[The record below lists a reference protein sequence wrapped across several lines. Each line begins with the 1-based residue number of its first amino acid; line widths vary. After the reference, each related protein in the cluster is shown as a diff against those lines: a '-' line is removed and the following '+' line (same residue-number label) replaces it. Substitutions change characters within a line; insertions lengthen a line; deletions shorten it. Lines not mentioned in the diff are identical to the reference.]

1 MKTVVIDRCPHYYGE
16 EPLKALERV
25 LEPLGGMENFV
36 RPGQTVLL
44 KPNLLRKAREEEV
57 VTTHPA
63 LVRAAAELVKKAGG
77 KPIIGDSPGAAL
89 QHNRNTLLK
98 LYRACGLDRA
108 ALASG
113 ADLALGSGFRTV
125 PLPRGRTV
133 KRIEVIDAA
142 LDADV
147 IINLGKLKTHS
158 FTILTGAVKNL
169 FGLVPG
175 LIKPGYHARF
185 PDVDDFASMLVDI
198 ADFADPAL
206 TIIDAVWAMEGA
218 GPGAGDRKELGLV
231 VAGTGPAEIDVVLSR
246 IIGIDPLDVPTVREC
261 VKRGLLEKDLSGIE
275 IRGETVESVRPE
287 SFRVPPG
294 RPHPFPRWAMPFM
307 PVAKYL
313 LSTRPRINRK
323 KCVGCGD
330 CERVCPV
337 GVIEM
342 PKGKAVIRTPGCIRC
357 FCCHETCPHR
367 AIDLVRPLFQ
377 RLVV

>member
-1 MKTVVIDRCPHYYGE
+1 MVVIERCPHYFGE
-16 EPLKALERV
+16 EPRRALERV

-63 LVRAAAELVKKAGG
+63 LVGAAAELVIKAGG
-77 KPIIGDSPGAAL
+77 KPVIGDSPGAAL

-108 ALASG
+108 ALESG
-113 ADLALGSGFRTV
+113 ADLALDPGFRTV

-218 GPGAGDRKELGLV
+218 GPGAGDLKELGLV
-231 VAGTGPAEIDVVLSR
+231 VAGTGTAEIDVVLSR
-246 IIGIDPLDVPTVREC
+246 IIGIDPLSVPTVADC
-261 VKRGLLEKDLSGIE
+261 VNRGLLEKDLSGIE
-275 IRGETVESVRPE
+275 IRGQAIEAVKPE

-294 RPHPFPRWAMPFM
+294 RPHPFPRWAMPLM

-337 GVIEM
+337 RVIEM
-342 PKGKAVIRTPGCIRC
+342 KQGKAVIRTSGCIRC